1 MTIFF
6 IMNCLWVGLYQNTLC
21 LISVNID
28 ECEGVNCNDGTCV
41 DGIAEYTCSCD
52 AGFEGDACEGM

>member
-1 MTIFF
+1 
-6 IMNCLWVGLYQNTLC
+6 MNRLWVGLYQNTLG

-41 DGIAEYTCSCD
+41 DGIAEYSCSCD